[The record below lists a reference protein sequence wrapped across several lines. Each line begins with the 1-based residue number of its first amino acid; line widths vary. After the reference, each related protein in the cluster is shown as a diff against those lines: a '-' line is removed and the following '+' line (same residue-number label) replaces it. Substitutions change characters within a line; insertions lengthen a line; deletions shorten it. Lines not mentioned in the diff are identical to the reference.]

1 MIRLEGLHVAA
12 GDFSLRVDELSVEK
26 GEFLVF
32 LGPTGSGKTVLL
44 ETLAGLRRPVSGRI
58 WFGDR
63 DVTEEPPERRRV
75 GFVYQDYALF
85 PHLSV
90 AKNIAFGL
98 STGATRGRA
107 RGVRAGGGEPS
118 GGADPDRAAALAS
131 LLGIEQLI
139 DRYPDTLS
147 GGEQQRVALAR
158 ALAIEPEVLLLD
170 EPLSALD
177 RKTRR
182 ELRIELRRLHRELGA
197 TVLHVTHDLDEAL
210 VLGDRIAVL
219 IDGDLRQIGTPE
231 DVIRQPADGETAR
244 LLGMTNVFRVVG
256 TYRLDGVE
264 RVRLARGPDP
274 GGGDVGWATAEGA
287 GGLELGVGALADE
300 LPGGNLVAVVRA
312 EEIVLLAPGEAIL
325 GRVTRGRVSSA
336 DPPAGDLPSGTLLEG
351 TVIDVQMRSVHASVE
366 VDVPPVFTV
375 HVLRPEVQRM
385 GLSEG
390 SRVGLWIPD
399 EAVHVCPETL
409 GESER

>member
-63 DVTEEPPERRRV
+63 DVTAEPPERRRV

-90 AKNIAFGL
+90 GKNIAFGL
-98 STGATRGRA
+98 STSAA
-107 RGVRAGGGEPS
+107 RSHAGSARPGGSEPS
-118 GGADPDRAAALAS
+118 GGADQDRAAALAS
-131 LLGIEQLI
+131 LLGIEQLM

-231 DVIRQPADGETAR
+231 DVIQRPADGETAR
-244 LLGMTNVFRVVG
+244 LLGMVNVFPVVG
-256 TYRLDGVE
+256 TCLEEGVGKARLVK
-264 RVRLARGPDP
+264 GPDA
-274 GGGDVGWATAEGA
+274 GGGDVGRTMADGA
-287 GGLELGVGALADE
+287 GGLELRAGVLSDE
-300 LPGGNLVAVVRA
+300 LPGRNLVAVVRA
-312 EEIVLLAPGEAIL
+312 EEIVLLPPGEAIL
-325 GRVTRGRVSSA
+325 GRATRDQLSPG
-336 DPPAGDLPSGTLLEG
+336 DPLAGDSPSGNLLEG

-375 HVLRPEVQRM
+375 HVLRPDVQRM
-385 GLSEG
+385 GLSVG

-409 GESER
+409 GESKC

>member
-1 MIRLEGLHVAA
+1 MIRLEGLDVVA
-12 GDFSLRVDELSVEK
+12 GGFSLRIDELSVEK

-44 ETLAGLRRPVSGRI
+44 ETLAGLRRPVGGRI

-63 DVTEEPPERRRV
+63 DVTAEPPERRRV

-90 AKNIAFGL
+90 GKNIAFGL
-98 STGATRGRA
+98 SKRVAGGRAGRA
-107 RGVRAGGGEPS
+107 RAGKSES
-118 GGADPDRAAALAS
+118 SDGADQDRGAALAA
-131 LLGIEQLI
+131 LLGIEQLM

-219 IDGDLRQIGTPE
+219 IDGDLRQTGTPE
-231 DVIRQPADGETAR
+231 DVLRQPADGETAR
-244 LLGMTNVFRVVG
+244 LLGMTNVFPVVG
-256 TYRLDGVE
+256 TYRQDGVG
-264 RVRLARGPDP
+264 RARLARGPGA
-274 GGGDVGWATAEGA
+274 GGGDVGRTIADGA
-287 GGLELGVGALADE
+287 GGLELGVGILSDE
-300 LPGGNLVAVVRA
+300 LPGRDLVAVVRA
-312 EEIVLLAPGEAIL
+312 EEIVLLPPGEAIL
-325 GRVTRGRVSSA
+325 GRITRGQLSSA
-336 DPPAGDLPSGTLLEG
+336 DRLAGDLPSGNLLEG

-385 GLSEG
+385 GLSAG

-409 GESER
+409 GKSKG

>member
-118 GGADPDRAAALAS
+118 GGADQDRAAALAS
-131 LLGIEQLI
+131 LLGIEQLM

-231 DVIRQPADGETAR
+231 DVIRRPADGETAR
-244 LLGMTNVFRVVG
+244 LLGMTNVFPVAG
-256 TYRLDGVE
+256 TYRQDGVE
-264 RVRLARGPDP
+264 SVRLARGPDP
-274 GGGDVGWATAEGA
+274 GGGGVGRATAEGG
-287 GGLELGVGALADE
+287 GGLELGVGALSDE

-336 DPPAGDLPSGTLLEG
+336 DPPAVDLPSGTLLEG

-390 SRVGLWIPD
+390 SRVRLRIPD

>member
-12 GDFSLRVDELSVEK
+12 GDFSLRVDDLSVEK

-90 AKNIAFGL
+90 GKNIAFGL
-98 STGATRGRA
+98 STGAARGRA

-118 GGADPDRAAALAS
+118 GGADQDPAAVLAS
-131 LLGIEQLI
+131 LLGIEQLM

-231 DVIRQPADGETAR
+231 DVIRRPADGETAR
-244 LLGMTNVFRVVG
+244 LLGMTNVFPVVG
-256 TYRLDGVE
+256 RT
-264 RVRLARGPDP
+264 
-274 GGGDVGWATAEGA
+274 TADGA
-287 GGLELGVGALADE
+287 GGLELGVGLLSGE
-300 LPGGNLVAVVRA
+300 LPGRTRVAVVRA
-312 EEIVLLAPGEAIL
+312 EEIVLLPPGEAIL
-325 GRVTRGRVSSA
+325 GRVARGRVSSA
-336 DPPAGDLPSGTLLEG
+336 DPPAGDLPSGNLLEG

-385 GLSEG
+385 ALGAG
-390 SRVGLWIPD
+390 SRVGLRIPD

>member
-1 MIRLEGLHVAA
+1 MIRLEGLNVAA

-44 ETLAGLRRPVSGRI
+44 ETIAGLRRPISGRI

-63 DVTEEPPERRRV
+63 DVTAEPPERRRV

-90 AKNIAFGL
+90 GKNIAFGL
-98 STGATRGRA
+98 STGAARGRA
-107 RGVRAGGGEPS
+107 RNVRAGGGES
-118 GGADPDRAAALAS
+118 GGGADQDRGAALAS
-131 LLGIEQLI
+131 LLGIEQLM

-219 IDGDLRQIGTPE
+219 IDGALRQIGTPE
-231 DVIRQPADGETAR
+231 DVIRRPADGETAR
-244 LLGMTNVFRVVG
+244 LLGMTNVYSVVG
-256 TYRLDGVE
+256 IYREDGVG
-264 RVRLARGPDP
+264 RVRLARGPGA
-274 GGGDVGWATAEGA
+274 GGGDVGRTTADGA
-287 GGLELGVGALADE
+287 DGLELGIGVLSDE
-300 LPGGNLVAVVRA
+300 LLGRNLVAVVRA
-312 EEIVLLAPGEAIL
+312 EEIVLLPPGEAIL
-325 GRVTRGRVSSA
+325 GRVTRDQVSSA
-336 DPPAGDLPSGTLLEG
+336 DPLAGDLPSGNLLEG

-385 GLSEG
+385 GLSVG

-399 EAVHVCPETL
+399 DAVHICPETL
-409 GESER
+409 GESKR

>member
-1 MIRLEGLHVAA
+1 MIRLEGLNVVA

-44 ETLAGLRRPVSGRI
+44 ETIAGLRRPISGRI

-63 DVTEEPPERRRV
+63 DVTAEPPERRRV

-90 AKNIAFGL
+90 GKNIAFGL
-98 STGATRGRA
+98 RTGAARGRA
-107 RGVRAGGGEPS
+107 RSVRRAGVSRAVGPIRE
-118 GGADPDRAAALAS
+118 RAAALAS
-131 LLGIEQLI
+131 LLGIEQLM

-231 DVIRQPADGETAR
+231 DVIQRPADGETAR
-244 LLGMTNVFRVVG
+244 LLGMTNVYPVVG
-256 TYRLDGVE
+256 IYREDGVG
-264 RVRLARGPDP
+264 RVRLARGPGA
-274 GGGDVGWATAEGA
+274 GGGD
-287 GGLELGVGALADE
+287 
-300 LPGGNLVAVVRA
+300 
-312 EEIVLLAPGEAIL
+312 
-325 GRVTRGRVSSA
+325 GRSDHGRRSRRPRV
-336 DPPAGDLPSGTLLEG
+336 DGRRPP
-351 TVIDVQMRSVHASVE
+351 R
-366 VDVPPVFTV
+366 
-375 HVLRPEVQRM
+375 
-385 GLSEG
+385 
-390 SRVGLWIPD
+390 
-399 EAVHVCPETL
+399 
-409 GESER
+409 